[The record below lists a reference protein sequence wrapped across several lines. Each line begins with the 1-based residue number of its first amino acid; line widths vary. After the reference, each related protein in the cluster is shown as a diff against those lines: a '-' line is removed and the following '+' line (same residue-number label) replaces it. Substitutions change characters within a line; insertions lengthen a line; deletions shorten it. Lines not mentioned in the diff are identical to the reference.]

1 MSPLALTGIHTD
13 IGKTI
18 VAAVLS
24 ETLGCDYW
32 KPVQAGGLARSD
44 SDVVRELLSNSHTTI
59 HPEAFRLNTAASP
72 HVAAQIDGVS
82 MDLNDFNA
90 PSSTCLLIETAG
102 GVMSPMTSQHT
113 VADVVAHHGWA
124 TVLVVQHYLGSIN
137 HTLAAVENLR
147 SRGVNLLGLII
158 NGESSA
164 DSERFI
170 CDYAQVRVLA
180 RVPHLTALNRD
191 NIALAAKD
199 LRMQLAPELTPWINT

>member
-1 MSPLALTGIHTD
+1 MTPLALTGIHTD

-44 SDVVRELLSNSHTTI
+44 SNVVRELLSNPHTTI

-82 MDLNDFNA
+82 MDLNDLNA
-90 PSSTCLLIETAG
+90 PVSAHLLIETAG
-102 GVMSPMTSQHT
+102 GAMSPMTTQHT
-113 VADVVAHHGWA
+113 VADVIAHHGWA
-124 TVLVVQHYLGSIN
+124 TVLVVQHYLGSIS
-137 HTLAAVENLR
+137 HTLAAIEALC

-158 NGESSA
+158 NGESNS
-164 DSERFI
+164 DSEQFI
-170 CDYAQVRVLA
+170 CNYAQVRVLA
-180 RVPHLTALNRD
+180 RIPHLAVLNRAS
-191 NIALAAKD
+191 IAHTAEH
-199 LRMQLAPELTPWINT
+199 LRMQLVPELTPWIHT